1 MGVMRA
7 LWSCYWNLEQISL
20 LRMRTIWMW
29 WTWLWDRET
38 KSVCRTQNIERLS
51 SWSMHQYLR
60 LSSQYAR
67 LGRVAFVCGIELSF
81 FFISVQQVIERHMLS
96 LFEWLQFL
104 KSPTKTAQLSLVHVE
119 TGHYS
124 PLAESKQT
132 ASWVILL
139 DRLKARKCKS
149 NWLPWWPMAGLQHQ
163 ANISLSGVWLNGY
176 GLNQLPG
183 Y

>member
-1 MGVMRA
+1 MQPMGVMRA

-67 LGRVAFVCGIELSF
+67 LGRVAFVCGIELFLFHFS
-81 FFISVQQVIERHMLS
+81 SASYWTTHAVIIWM
-96 LFEWLQFL
+96 
-104 KSPTKTAQLSLVHVE
+104 T
-119 TGHYS
+119 
-124 PLAESKQT
+124 
-132 ASWVILL
+132 VIL
-139 DRLKARKCKS
+139 KKS
-149 NWLPWWPMAGLQHQ
+149 NKNCAVEFGSCWDWPLFTTCRK
-163 ANISLSGVWLNGY
+163 
-176 GLNQLPG
+176 
-183 Y
+183 

>member
-1 MGVMRA
+1 MQPMGVMRA

-67 LGRVAFVCGIELSF
+67 LDRVAFVCGIELSF
-81 FFISVQQVIERHMLS
+81 SFQFSKLLNDTCCHYLNDCNSLKVQQKLR
-96 LFEWLQFL
+96 
-104 KSPTKTAQLSLVHVE
+104 
-119 TGHYS
+119 
-124 PLAESKQT
+124 
-132 ASWVILL
+132 SWVWFML
-139 DRLKARKCKS
+139 RLAIIHH
-149 NWLPWWPMAGLQHQ
+149 LQKVSRQHHE
-163 ANISLSGVWLNGY
+163 
-176 GLNQLPG
+176 
-183 Y
+183 